1 MRFFSG
7 MSPVADLSISDI
19 PETGPDYRRWITISV
34 IAFQVETITE
44 IEVPWPEA
52 GIPKIVIGWKL
63 GLYEGAGIR
72 AVGLRIMGLRI
83 IGPRI
88 IGPRIAGPL
97 LIQGPVAAGK
107 RRRDQDKLDTIGLF
121 HTGVAG
127 LRTLLNYSSFPVLS
141 VTGSL
146 YPRYSL
152 VIR

>member
-34 IAFQVETITE
+34 IAFKVETIAE

-72 AVGLRIMGLRI
+72 AVGLRI
-83 IGPRI
+83 IGSRI

-127 LRTLLNYSSFPVLS
+127 LRTLLNYSSFPALS